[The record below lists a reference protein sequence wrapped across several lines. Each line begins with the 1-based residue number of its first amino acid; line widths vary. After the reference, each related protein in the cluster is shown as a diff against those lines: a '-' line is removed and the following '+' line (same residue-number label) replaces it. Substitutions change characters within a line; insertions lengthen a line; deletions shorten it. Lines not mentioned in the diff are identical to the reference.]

1 MSRLDT
7 TNVLATKMGGG
18 HMESVV
24 GRETTGGDDKAVQ
37 VGEFGTIGALIKDN
51 VYEFLPLAAATDK
64 LYVIATPEVNYRD
77 EDITDRVIK
86 NFVLEDGAVVDA
98 VPLVVGDKISIFPIL
113 LSSMPGKRMS
123 SFSNSLFKY
132 FDLLLSNSFLSS
144 NPSFEK

>member
-51 VYEFLPLAAATDK
+51 VY
-64 LYVIATPEVNYRD
+64 
-77 EDITDRVIK
+77 
-86 NFVLEDGAVVDA
+86 
-98 VPLVVGDKISIFPIL
+98 
-113 LSSMPGKRMS
+113 
-123 SFSNSLFKY
+123 
-132 FDLLLSNSFLSS
+132 
-144 NPSFEK
+144 

>member
-86 NFVLEDGAVVDA
+86 NFVLE
-98 VPLVVGDKISIFPIL
+98 K
-113 LSSMPGKRMS
+113 K
-123 SFSNSLFKY
+123 
-132 FDLLLSNSFLSS
+132 
-144 NPSFEK
+144 

>member
-24 GRETTGGDDKAVQ
+24 GRETTGGDNKAVQ

-86 NFVLEDGAVVDA
+86 KS
-98 VPLVVGDKISIFPIL
+98 VGVSCSMVPIL
-113 LSSMPGKRMS
+113 GLSPPFPLCWAMKKAPLPR
-123 SFSNSLFKY
+123 
-132 FDLLLSNSFLSS
+132 
-144 NPSFEK
+144 P